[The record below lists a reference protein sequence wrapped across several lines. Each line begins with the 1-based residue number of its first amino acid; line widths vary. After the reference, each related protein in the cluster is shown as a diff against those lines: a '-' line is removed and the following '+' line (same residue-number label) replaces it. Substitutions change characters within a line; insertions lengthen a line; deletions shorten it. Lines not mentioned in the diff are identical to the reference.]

1 MSSFSLP
8 RGAIPYRSR
17 LGWLPLSLALNLVLI
32 GVVFAWELR
41 PAPPSRQPI
50 VTWQRQLIP
59 SLLPADAA
67 IATEAAGEIA
77 DAQATGDMAV
87 HNQYTTI
94 RGLLAAPQLDQAA
107 LNQAFDQMAE
117 IRHNQQIQIGK
128 AFAAELE
135 TVSADG
141 REKMLAAME
150 RQSRRWHPTPG
161 R

>member
-8 RGAIPYRSR
+8 RNAIPYRSR

-32 GVVFAWELR
+32 GVVFAWEMR

-50 VTWQRQLIP
+50 VTWQRALVP

-67 IATEAAGEIA
+67 IATEAAGQIA
-77 DAQATGDMAV
+77 DAQAVGDLAV
-87 HNQYTTI
+87 HNEYTTI
-94 RGLLAAPQLDQAA
+94 RGLLAAPQLDSVA
-107 LNQAFDQMAE
+107 LGQAFDQMAE
-117 IRHNQQIQIGK
+117 IRHNQQILIGK
-128 AFAAELE
+128 AFAEELE

-141 REKMLAAME
+141 RQKILAAME
-150 RQSRRWHPTPG
+150 KQSQRWRPTPG